1 MDVYLV
7 RHGETPLNA
16 ARILQFPDTP
26 LSEHGSAQAERV
38 GRRLATAG
46 INRVLT
52 SDYARARATAD
63 AIHAATGAP
72 VELEPLLR
80 ERNFCGPAGVAAAG
94 VKGGL
99 TRGFGPPDGHVPA
112 NSVTRLIPAMSW
124 ATIRGRRLR
133 RSRTAGAPRCRHATG
148 G

>member
-26 LSEHGSAQAERV
+26 LSERGSVQAQRV

-52 SDYARARATAD
+52 SD
-63 AIHAATGAP
+63 
-72 VELEPLLR
+72 
-80 ERNFCGPAGVAAAG
+80 
-94 VKGGL
+94 
-99 TRGFGPPDGHVPA
+99 TR
-112 NSVTRLIPAMSW
+112 R
-124 ATIRGRRLR
+124 
-133 RSRTAGAPRCRHATG
+133 
-148 G
+148 